1 MKKYLLVQ
9 KQMVNG
15 QVVEHASQPPMTEEE
30 LYGYITENY
39 WLSDAYEDAVYNYSR
54 EIDLNPNSLSNDCST
69 LQNVL
74 DACESAMFNNELSDL
89 AEKLYD
95 QADIMAHDMFN
106 ENFIEN
112 WNNNQLEAPFNGT
125 SLKIEEVDSEE

>member
-1 MKKYLLVQ
+1 MTKYLLVQ

-15 QVVEHASQPPMTEEE
+15 QVVEHASQPPMTEAE
-30 LYGYITENY
+30 LYEYITENY
-39 WLSDAYEDAVYNYSR
+39 ELSHVYEDAVYNYSR
-54 EIDLNPNSLSNDCST
+54 EIDLSPNSIGNDCST
-69 LQNVL
+69 VQDIL
-74 DACESAMFNNELSDL
+74 DACESAMSNDELSDL

-95 QADIMAHDMFN
+95 QADTMAHDMFN

-125 SLKIEEVDSEE
+125 TTEIREVKE